1 MKKDKLGFLYS
12 LPLSIWLVVF
22 FIAPMIIVLIY
33 AFLKK
38 GTYGGVEFEF
48 TLKSFSVFT
57 NKTFITIF
65 IRTIIISIFITIF
78 TVGLAIP
85 SAYFIA
91 RSKYKQELLFL
102 IIIPF
107 WTNLLIR
114 IYAWIAILGNNGLIN
129 EFLIKSGIS
138 KEPLQLLYN
147 ITAVVIISVYTNL
160 PFAILPLYA
169 VIEKFDFSL
178 MEAARDL
185 GASNM
190 KAFFKVFLPNIKP
203 GIVTAVL
210 FTFIPSLGSYAVPK
224 LVGGTKG
231 MMLGDFIARQLLTTK
246 DWPKASAISAILI
259 LLTSFTILL
268 YNKNSKKE
276 KLIKVMDD
284 E

>member
-12 LPLSIWLVVF
+12 LPLSIWLAVF
-22 FIAPMIIVLIY
+22 FAAPMIIVLVY

-38 GTYGGVEFEF
+38 GTYGGVEFVF

-57 NKTFITIF
+57 SKTFITIF
-65 IRTIIISIFITIF
+65 IRTIIISIFITVF

-138 KEPLQLLYN
+138 KQPLQLLYN
-147 ITAVVIISVYTNL
+147 ITAVIIISVYTNL

-246 DWPKASAISAILI
+246 DWPKASAISAVLI
-259 LLTSFTILL
+259 LLTSFTILI

-276 KLIKVMDD
+276 KIMKVIDD

>member
-12 LPLSIWLVVF
+12 LPLSLWLLIF
-22 FIAPMIIVLIY
+22 FVAPMIIVLVY

-38 GTYGGVEFEF
+38 GTYGGVEFVF

-57 NKTFITIF
+57 SKTFITVF

-85 SAYFIA
+85 SSYFIA

-114 IYAWIAILGNNGLIN
+114 IYAWISILGNNGLIN
-129 EFLIKSGIS
+129 DFLIRTGIS
-138 KEPLQLLYN
+138 EQPLQLLYN
-147 ITAVVIISVYTNL
+147 ITAVIIISVYTNL

-185 GASNM
+185 GASNGE
-190 KAFFKVFLPNIKP
+190 AFFKVFIPNIKS

-246 DWPKASAISAILI
+246 DWPKASAISAVLI
-259 LLTSFTILL
+259 LLTSLSIFFF
-268 YNKNSKKE
+268 NKASQKNKE
-276 KLIKVMDD
+276 LVGGGN